1 MAEYIT
7 LKSQALEVYDYHQTD
22 ISQFVTGFV
31 PDEAQLEKDMQ
42 RQLRRYGKVV
52 PVDCVENDDTAVL
65 RCRSELPRFD
75 RESVTLI
82 VGKGLLDKELEQ
94 GILGMA
100 PGQSRSL
107 QVGGAAVEVEL
118 LSATRTQLPQ
128 RTDEAIAALGIEG
141 IRTVNDLRL
150 RCLQKQ
156 VEGFLLEDENPD
168 MASAYIWQEV
178 AKNSSFRRDPDEV
191 ALMERRAEKKLLD
204 MQQRGDLEGEDG
216 ENGLNK
222 DVFFRIYLTE
232 LDLATIGQELLRQ
245 EGTLLTQEDYE
256 ARIDKLREAYP
267 ERSRQRLMEEE
278 SAFDFACSYY
288 ADVLAQRIDAHVA
301 RIFRDTFAK

>member
-52 PVDCVENDDTAVL
+52 SVDCVENGDTAVL
-65 RCRSELPRFD
+65 RCHSELPRFD

-82 VGKGLLDKELEQ
+82 VGKGLLDQTLER

-128 RTDEAIAALGIEG
+128 RTDEAIAALGIDG
-141 IRTVNDLRL
+141 VKTVHDLRL

-156 VEGFLLEDENPD
+156 VDGFLLEDENPD
-168 MASAYIWQEV
+168 MASAYVWQEV
-178 AKNSSFRRDPDEV
+178 AKNSSFRRDPEEV
-191 ALMERRAEKKLLD
+191 ALMKRRAEKKLQG
-204 MQQRGDLEGEDG
+204 MQQRGELDDADG
-216 ENGLNK
+216 LDK
-222 DVFFRIYLTE
+222 DVFFQIYLTE

-245 EGTLLTQEDYE
+245 ENTLLTQEDYE
-256 ARIDKLREAYP
+256 ARLDKMAQAYP
-267 ERSRQRLMEEE
+267 DRSRQELMELE
-278 SAFDFACSYY
+278 SCFDFITASY